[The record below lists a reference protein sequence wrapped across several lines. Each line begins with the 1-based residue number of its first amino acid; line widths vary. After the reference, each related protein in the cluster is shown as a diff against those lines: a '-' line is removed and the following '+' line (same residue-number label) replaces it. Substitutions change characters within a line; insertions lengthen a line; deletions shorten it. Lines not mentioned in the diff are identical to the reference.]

1 MEGNVLYPLNVL
13 KDKNPKL
20 FESHAAKYKGREHVM
35 NWKISRLDCLW
46 NDVIHLTAV
55 HPKILKEALMATG
68 MKRDLEMACYQIDP
82 RQLDPEKMIV
92 FLYDSRPES
101 GSPLPTDYV
110 EFNLADM
117 EKYSIIPEFTKAY
130 YKKVQDEGRN
140 PLAFFGV
147 PHILYK
153 GSIDVTNLP
162 IVRT

>member
-1 MEGNVLYPLNVL
+1 
-13 KDKNPKL
+13 
-20 FESHAAKYKGREHVM
+20 
-35 NWKISRLDCLW
+35 
-46 NDVIHLTAV
+46 
-55 HPKILKEALMATG
+55 
-68 MKRDLEMACYQIDP
+68 
-82 RQLDPEKMIV
+82 
-92 FLYDSRPES
+92 
-101 GSPLPTDYV
+101 LPTDYV